1 MTGIFISFFADNSF
15 TVSYIYSYS
24 SLLGPPFYSI
34 QSEHQGIRT
43 KMVGLPTRGLVH
55 YKLQM
60 VVHGFLESNRER
72 KRGGGVVVVLSQ
84 ESDWSGS
91 TVGF

>member
-1 MTGIFISFFADNSF
+1 M
-15 TVSYIYSYS
+15 
-24 SLLGPPFYSI
+24 
-34 QSEHQGIRT
+34 
-43 KMVGLPTRGLVH
+43 H

-72 KRGGGVVVVLSQ
+72 KRGGVVVVLSQ